1 MTARGQQARL
11 GEYGAAMVT
20 RRMKG
25 QSSAETRSAILDLI
39 RSSGSVSRSELAVL
53 SGLTEATISKVVKT
67 LLDQQLVIEAG
78 FADST
83 GGKRPVLLTLNT
95 KARYAIG
102 VSIDARS
109 INYVVSDMSGHAV
122 HHLQTKGFG
131 RTAPPLVIT
140 RMATDIRELIERNG
154 LAPGEVLG
162 IGVAAAGRLD
172 ASGGVLRRSRVAS
185 DWEDFAIEA
194 ALHDATGLRVSLDND
209 GNCAAL
215 GEFWSQRLP
224 ADRDFAVVYMATG
237 IGCGLVM
244 DGGLYRGASGNVG
257 EIGHMT
263 VDLNGPACFCGRR
276 GCLETLAA
284 PAAVVA
290 RARSSRKLA
299 SALGLE
305 KDSAEENVREAFALI
320 ARAAAEGDEACAA
333 LIAESA
339 NYLATAVVSMTNLLD
354 LDTVYLGGP
363 GFADAGELYAGVLR
377 QALEAGAF
385 MRRVHPVEVRM
396 SAVGAETSAL
406 GAASLVL
413 HSHLTPFRAG
423 RI

>member
-1 MTARGQQARL
+1 MA
-11 GEYGAAMVT
+11 T
-20 RRMKG
+20 RRAKG

-53 SGLTEATISKVVKT
+53 SGLTEATISKIVKA
-67 LLDQQLVIEAG
+67 LLDQGLVIEAG

-102 VSIDARS
+102 VSLDARS

-122 HHLQTKGFG
+122 DHLETEGFG
-131 RTAPPLVIT
+131 RTAPPLVVKRIAGEIARLIT
-140 RMATDIRELIERNG
+140 RAK
-154 LAPGEVLG
+154 LAPGEVVG

-194 ALHDATGLRVSLDND
+194 ALHDATGLKVTLDND

-215 GEFWSQRLP
+215 GEFWSHRLP
-224 ADRDFAVVYMATG
+224 ADHDFAVVYMATG
-237 IGCGLVM
+237 IGCGLVI

-263 VDLNGPACFCGRR
+263 VDLNGPDCFCGRR

-290 RARSSRKLA
+290 RARSNRELA
-299 SALGLE
+299 TALGIE
-305 KDSAEENVREAFALI
+305 HDGAEDDVREAFAII
-320 ARAAAEGDEACAA
+320 ARAAANGDEACIA
-333 LIAESA
+333 LVEQSA
-339 NYLATAVVSMTNLLD
+339 GYLADAVVSMVNLLD

-363 GFADAGELYAGVLR
+363 GFADAGELYARAL
-377 QALEAGAF
+377 QDALERGAF
-385 MRRVHPVEVRM
+385 MRRVHPIEVRM

-413 HSHLTPFRAG
+413 HTHLTPFRAG
-423 RI
+423 RL